1 MDDFIKKRRFKKFK
15 TKNNFYRLLELNNK
29 KVEFSD
35 KFRDLHYESYKMI
48 LQNKGFTIFDAEPSL
63 KICNKINTMKI

>member
-1 MDDFIKKRRFKKFK
+1 MISLKKEDLKKFK
-15 TKNNFYRLLELNNK
+15 TKNNFYTLLKLNNK

-48 LQNKGFTIFDAEPSL
+48 LRNKGFTIFDAEPSL
-63 KICNKINTMKI
+63 QIWNKINKMKI